1 MKIVMLTKRGEI
13 VELRRACATPAERE
27 LAHRVKVN
35 DLLVY
40 DTLTTGEKRIAT
52 QLEKMG
58 LVVIKEGK

>member
-1 MKIVMLTKRGEI
+1 MEVIILTTKGKI

-27 LAHRVKVN
+27 LAYRVKVSG
-35 DLLVY
+35 LLVY

-58 LVVIKEGK
+58 LVTIKEGR